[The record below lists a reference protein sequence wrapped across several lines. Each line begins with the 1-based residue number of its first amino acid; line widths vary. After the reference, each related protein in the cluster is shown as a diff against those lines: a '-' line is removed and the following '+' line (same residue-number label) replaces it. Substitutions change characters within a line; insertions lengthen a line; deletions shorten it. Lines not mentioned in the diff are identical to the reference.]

1 MTATVKA
8 LHGSDIQVG
17 DAVKA
22 MDINLTATLIVAG
35 AIATRDFM
43 PVHHDKDY
51 AQSQGAPDIFMNIL
65 STNAY
70 MARFITDWAGAD
82 TMIKNINIRL
92 GVPAIPNQLL
102 SFSGEVLSK
111 SVEADGCVVEVSVK
125 ASNEMGD
132 HASGTVV
139 FSVPH

>member
-1 MTATVKA
+1 MTATVKGLRGA
-8 LHGSDIQVG
+8 DIEVG

-22 MDINLTATLIVAG
+22 MDIDLTATLIVAG

-70 MARFITDWAGAD
+70 MARFITDWAGAE
-82 TMIKNINIRL
+82 TMIKNISIRL

-102 SFSGEVLSK
+102 SFSGAVLNK
-111 SVEADGCVVEVSVK
+111 SVEADECVVEVSVK
-125 ASNEMGD
+125 ACNEMGD

-139 FSVPH
+139 FSVPN